1 MTAKLDVGRVFEQI
15 FRIYRQQFGLLIGGA
30 LAIYLPV
37 AIVNGILYDAGGF
50 FLTLIANAILLIAGY
65 LYQGMV
71 VEAARDILDGRRD
84 QSIGGLFS
92 SAGPVVGTLIVVG
105 VLAGIAIAIG
115 FVLLIIPGLFLL
127 TIWAVIVPVVVIE
140 RTGVFDSFGRSRGL
154 VKGNSWQVFGVL
166 VLLFIATFVV
176 QVLIAAILGGIF
188 DSLVGFALGVLLTT
202 LLMMPLTA
210 LAAAVLFFDLKM
222 IKGEPVLASGPG
234 GLPAEPS
241 GPAAPAMAAPG
252 EEAGPGGGTPAAPT
266 TPERPATPD
275 QPATPAHRP
284 RPSRPRPPRPSS
296 RLPRRRRQAQRRRS
310 ARPGPP
316 PSAPPP
322 RSGPPAGAR
331 ARSERRC
338 ASPSRLE
345 SHPGRVPSRRRPRRR
360 RTRRAR
366 NRCRGR

>member
-252 EEAGPGGGTPAAPT
+252 EEAGPGGGTAAAPT

-275 QPATPAHRP
+275 QPAAPEQASPAAP
-284 RPSRPRPPRPSS
+284 EQASPAAPEQPPP
-296 RLPRRRRQAQRRRS
+296 PET
-310 ARPGPP
+310 P
-316 PSAPPP
+316 PSATPP
-322 RSGPPAGAR
+322 
-331 ARSERRC
+331 ER
-338 ASPSRLE
+338 
-345 SHPGRVPSRRRPRRR
+345 
-360 RTRRAR
+360 
-366 NRCRGR
+366 